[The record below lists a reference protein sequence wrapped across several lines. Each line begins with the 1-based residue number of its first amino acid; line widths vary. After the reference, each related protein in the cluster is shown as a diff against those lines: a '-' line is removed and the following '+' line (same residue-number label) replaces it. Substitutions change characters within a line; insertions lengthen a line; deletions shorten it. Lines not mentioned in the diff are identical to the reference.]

1 MSTIKNIDNN
11 LLDPSELFLINA
23 LLFGSN
29 SFDKKANIN
38 VLNATIE
45 YLLKD
50 LKFPSTKRVEEPLF
64 QWSEE
69 IFKQGYVSAY
79 SVSIAIV
86 TRLFFVD
93 FFFLG
98 FFFIR
103 GYPYNF
109 RYLVVVPFNFTV
121 HDIICIK
128 INKVKLVTKCLN

>member
-11 LLDPSELFLINA
+11 LLDLSEPSLINA

-29 SFDKKANIN
+29 PFDKKTNIN

-50 LKFPSTKRVEEPLF
+50 LTFLSTKRVKEPSF
-64 QWSEE
+64 RWSEE

-93 FFFLG
+93 FFS
-98 FFFIR
+98 
-103 GYPYNF
+103 
-109 RYLVVVPFNFTV
+109 
-121 HDIICIK
+121 
-128 INKVKLVTKCLN
+128 

>member
-1 MSTIKNIDNN
+1 MSTIKNVDNN
-11 LLDPSELFLINA
+11 HLDLSEPSLINA

-29 SFDKKANIN
+29 PFDKKTNIN

-50 LKFPSTKRVEEPLF
+50 LTFLSTKRVKEPSF
-64 QWSEE
+64 RWSEE

-109 RYLVVVPFNFTV
+109 RYLVVAPFNFTV